1 MRYWLF
7 GNRSGIRFAG
17 AAKQDDAEQERNN
30 EWDGRDSNNEAGIG
44 VPWRGESTR
53 IGKVQTADY
62 EQQQRDQT
70 NDHKRARGAAPEPP
84 GLPERNRE
92 RCCRNVS

>member
-1 MRYWLF
+1 MRCWLF
-7 GNRSGIRFAG
+7 GNRSGIRFAC

-30 EWDGRDSNNEAGIG
+30 EWDRRDSNNEAGIG
-44 VPWRGESTR
+44 VPWRGESMR
-53 IGKVQTADY
+53 IGKAQTADY

-84 GLPERNRE
+84 GLPERNGARS
-92 RCCRNVS
+92 RSNVT